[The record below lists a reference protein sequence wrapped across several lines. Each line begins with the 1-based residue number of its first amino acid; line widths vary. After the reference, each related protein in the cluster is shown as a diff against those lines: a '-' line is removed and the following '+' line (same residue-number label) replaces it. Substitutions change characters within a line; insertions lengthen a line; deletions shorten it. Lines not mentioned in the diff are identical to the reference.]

1 MIIAPDPAEVSVA
14 TPILAWVSQQLLTR
28 PYYLAGEP
36 FAVDF
41 TIYERAEREM
51 REVLKVRGWNAPGV
65 SADLAQRNFLLLGTP
80 IVLEQ

>member
-1 MIIAPDPAEVSVA
+1 MITAPDPAKVSAA

-36 FAVDF
+36 FTVDS
-41 TIYERAEREM
+41 TIYERAESEM
-51 REVLKVRGWNAPGV
+51 REILKERGWNAPGV